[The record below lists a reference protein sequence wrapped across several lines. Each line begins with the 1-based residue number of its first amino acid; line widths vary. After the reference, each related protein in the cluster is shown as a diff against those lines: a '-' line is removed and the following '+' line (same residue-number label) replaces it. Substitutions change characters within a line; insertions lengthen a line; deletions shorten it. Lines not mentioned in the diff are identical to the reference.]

1 MNIFECKT
9 KDYVNFEYKE
19 VTVEKNLDHVCNDG
33 YISLG
38 YTLENEKTAWND
50 WKKVKMRF
58 KRERNIRNRAELGRL
73 QCKLDA
79 CIRDIS
85 TDMRKKSTAAVITAS
100 ILGTI
105 GTILVAGSAVAL
117 TYHILFRG
125 TFLALGGFAVWLIA
139 FICYRLISKLKRN
152 KFLTQID
159 EKIDEI
165 RQICD
170 KGFTLMAK

>member
-1 MNIFECKT
+1 MNIFEYKT
-9 KDYVNFEYKE
+9 KDNVNYEYKE
-19 VTVEKNLDHVCNDG
+19 VTVEKNLEHVCSDG
-33 YISLG
+33 YMSLG

-58 KRERNIRNRAELGRL
+58 KRDRNIRNRAELGRL

-85 TDMRKKSTAAVITAS
+85 TDMQKKSITAVIIAS
-100 ILGTI
+100 ILGVI

-125 TFLALGGFAVWLIA
+125 TLLAAGGFAVWLLA
-139 FICYRLISKLKRN
+139 FFCYRLISKLKRH
-152 KFLTQID
+152 KFRSQID

-170 KGFTLMAK
+170 KGFSLMAK